1 MKKHAPL
8 FIVTLFFLSLF
19 VTGSYGE
26 DFKDTN
32 IYPIENEIDFS
43 ILMYDY
49 QNSLILSLLGV
60 KEKLP
65 NQAGQIDSIL
75 KENFNEGIDALLKA
89 SFIKGR
95 MNLLKVKKDVIQ
107 ELKQMNVHL
116 LKKVPPLE
124 ELEKAMKPYAICQ
137 ENVFKQIQEEEFFS
151 MTDSVIDF
159 FMFHPELDT
168 SLFEEDIPLP
178 LINVAEEIALTRFDN
193 LKWHEKIKECALQTE
208 ENSEEHL
215 IQLVKSCSSDYYQ
228 VVSKETAAI
237 IHQLKPHALFLLN
250 LKTIPEKSEMEKKQS
265 DSGKTYIWKEK

>member
-19 VTGSYGE
+19 VTASYGE

-124 ELEKAMKPYAICQ
+124 ELK
-137 ENVFKQIQEEEFFS
+137 
-151 MTDSVIDF
+151 
-159 FMFHPELDT
+159 
-168 SLFEEDIPLP
+168 
-178 LINVAEEIALTRFDN
+178 
-193 LKWHEKIKECALQTE
+193 
-208 ENSEEHL
+208 
-215 IQLVKSCSSDYYQ
+215 KSN
-228 VVSKETAAI
+228 ET
-237 IHQLKPHALFLLN
+237 LRD
-250 LKTIPEKSEMEKKQS
+250 M
-265 DSGKTYIWKEK
+265 SGKCF